1 MAKVSNLA
9 DLPFQ
14 VVMDMFLHDTAH
26 QLFYTNDIFL
36 LIDIVVRQLADLSP
50 REPTRTVYVDICRL
64 VLTHTDY
71 TEHLHR

>member
-1 MAKVSNLA
+1 M
-9 DLPFQ
+9 
-14 VVMDMFLHDTAH
+14 VMDMFLHETCH
-26 QLFYTNDIFL
+26 QLFYTNDIYV

-50 REPTRTVYVDICRL
+50 REPARAVYVDLCRL